1 MNSDFSSHSPVS
13 QRVLPA
19 SDATLSSSQQS
30 REQSNGPTWTA
41 QEQNW
46 SPSFTTSSEGY
57 APSAS
62 PYNEF
67 VMTESTGTA
76 SNSLLADM
84 IIPIRLSQ
92 PSEAL
97 KSIKW
102 GDLQQQSFVNW
113 VPSAPIWVPST
124 VPSTCNEATMTN
136 TATMPYTEWL
146 PLPDPIHNRHDYRRP
161 QKTKRHKQ
169 QILDRIKQTY
179 ETAERGQYRQERA
192 LAWWRAWE
200 HLQAA
205 QHEVDVRTTWQME
218 TPNHQNSLRLHTA

>member
-1 MNSDFSSHSPVS
+1 MAHKPIMPDIANMARRANTPDTAEEPIVPDVVNMARRTNTFSKPIMPD
-13 QRVLPA
+13 PA
-19 SDATLSSSQQS
+19 NMARKANTP
-30 REQSNGPTWTA
+30 GIA
-41 QEQNW
+41 
-46 SPSFTTSSEGY
+46 
-57 APSAS
+57 
-62 PYNEF
+62 
-67 VMTESTGTA
+67 
-76 SNSLLADM
+76 
-84 IIPIRLSQ
+84 IRLSQ

-200 HLQAA
+200 NLQAA